1 MLADGVGPAKW
12 GRVEGGAMRS
22 TTLGNGTRSR
32 SRALRLLTSTFAL
45 IVLTTGAVGL
55 QSATSSATSRGPSS
69 SSGSRV
75 VAHAAGNI
83 DFTGTWTITDPA
95 NGDTA
100 TLTVTDQKDDGSFS
114 GTLYPPGDAPLS
126 LSAPFPLR
134 DAHVDGRHF
143 TFTIERT
150 GIGGTGPTDR
160 DATYTANWDGT
171 ITGNAA
177 TGSIDA
183 KTVPGTKLNP
193 NGFAGQRSFSAHRP
207 SSLTTTPAT
216 GAAAGGATIK
226 VDGSGLDSAVSAD
239 ITDADG
245 NVLKSVPVSATGSGF
260 SFSAPDLTQALH
272 DADNAATAAGKP
284 ITQTTVE
291 IVPHDGQGNILSPPA
306 DYIISA
312 PIVGSVTP
320 SEIAVGGGQSIVVKG
335 SFFEGATAVDFQ
347 QVGSSTIVSAPATV
361 ASTHDLQFTTPDLQ
375 KFFAGSTA
383 AQMNI
388 DMYVRV
394 NVTQAFGELI
404 YSNSKPFVVDNLRI
418 DSVTPS
424 EGPLVGGDKVKVD
437 GAGFTNVNDVDMIAT
452 GGSGKAR
459 TISIAVNPSNNTS
472 FSFTLPDMTAA
483 ASVNAS
489 TSFDLVAVASLN
501 GQRETSATSSADRY
515 TYKGPSVSS
524 LSVAGT
530 TLAANSGSPI
540 VVKGT
545 FFQGATQ
552 VLLKMFGGGSETVT
566 PNSVSADSVAFTLP
580 DLTKDLKAKG
590 LKTAKF
596 NVIVEIPVSGGSLDF
611 VDSVSSGSSEFNVK
625 S

>member
-1 MLADGVGPAKW
+1 MNATTP
-12 GRVEGGAMRS
+12 GAGS
-22 TTLGNGTRSR
+22 ATRSR
-32 SRALRLLTSTFAL
+32 ACRLFVSTFAL
-45 IVLTTGAVGL
+45 IALTSGAVGL
-55 QSATSSATSRGPSS
+55 RAESSSATSRGSLPSS
-69 SSGSRV
+69 GLRE
-75 VAHAAGNI
+75 VAHSSGNI
-83 DFTGTWTITDPA
+83 DFTGTWTVTDPA

-114 GTLYPPGDAPLS
+114 GTLEPPADAPLS
-126 LSAPFPLR
+126 LSAPFPLQNAR
-134 DAHVDGRHF
+134 VDGRHF
-143 TFTIERT
+143 SFTIERT
-150 GIGGTGPTDR
+150 GIGGTGADDR

-171 ITGNAA
+171 ITGNSA

-216 GAAAGGATIK
+216 GPAAGGTVVK
-226 VDGSGLDSAVSAD
+226 VDGSGLDSALSAD

-245 NVLKSVPVSATGSGF
+245 NVLKTVPVSATGSGF

-291 IVPHDGQGNILSPPA
+291 IIPHDGQGNILSPPA
-306 DYIISA
+306 DYVISA

-320 SEIAVGGGQSIVVKG
+320 SEIAVGGGQSITVKG

-361 ASTHDLQFTTPDLQ
+361 ASTHDLTFTTPDLQ
-375 KFFAGSTA
+375 KFFASSTA

-404 YSNSKPFVVDNLRI
+404 YSNSTPFVVDNLRV

-472 FSFTLPDMTAA
+472 FSFTLPDVTAS

-489 TSFDLVAVASLN
+489 TTFDLVAVASVN

-515 TYKGPSVSS
+515 SYKGPSVTS

-530 TLAANSGSPI
+530 TLGANSGAPI
-540 VVKGT
+540 VVKGQY
-545 FFQGATQ
+545 FQGATQ
-552 VLLKMFGGGSETVT
+552 VLLKMVGGGTETVAPT
-566 PNSVSADSVAFTLP
+566 SVSADSVGFTLP

-611 VDSVSSGSSEFNVK
+611 VDSVTSGSSDVTVK